1 MIALNLAFLACLSW
15 GGSCFLAGIKSKAIP
30 VLTLLIYSVAA
41 SLGILFLLLIIRAE
55 PFPRDPAVFFAFL
68 GGVGSTFGLF
78 CFYRGLSQGAISIVV
93 PVSGMCALL
102 PVVVGLI
109 SGEALHPF
117 QGLGIVA
124 AIGGGVLVSW
134 EKPAEG
140 QAHRLAK
147 GFIPALGAALGFG
160 TFYVMM
166 DFTGP
171 VDPLWAATI
180 SRLTCL
186 VFLLPAVG
194 FSRPPLRFKATHLP
208 AVCAIGLL
216 EGLAAFF
223 YTAATTKGLLSLV
236 SVISSLYPGVS
247 ILLAALILKE
257 RLHRYQI
264 AAVLLIVL
272 GVSLIS
278 AF

>member
-1 MIALNLAFLACLSW
+1 MIALSFAFLACLSW
-15 GGSCFLAGIKSKAIP
+15 GGSCFLAGINSKVIP

-41 SLGILFLLLIIRAE
+41 SLGILFLLFIIQAE
-55 PFPRDPAVFFAFL
+55 PFPRDPAVYFAVL
-68 GGVGSTFGLF
+68 GGLGSTFGLF
-78 CFYRGLSQGAISIVV
+78 CFYRGLSLGAISIVV

-102 PVVVGLI
+102 PVAVGLI
-109 SGEALHPF
+109 LGEVLNLL
-117 QGLGIVA
+117 QGLGIVV

-134 EKPAEG
+134 EKPSAG
-140 QAHRLAK
+140 QSNQLAK

-166 DFTGP
+166 DFAGS

-180 SRLTCL
+180 SRLTSL
-186 VFLLPAVG
+186 VLLLPVVVIK
-194 FSRPPLRFKATHLP
+194 RPPLIFKATHLP
-208 AVCAIGLL
+208 AVCAVGIL

-223 YTAATTKGLLSLV
+223 YTVAAAKGMLSLV

-247 ILLAALILKE
+247 ILLAAMIIKE
-257 RLHRYQI
+257 RLRRYQFV
-264 AAVLLIVL
+264 AVIMIVL

>member
-1 MIALNLAFLACLSW
+1 MIALSLAFLACLSW
-15 GGSCFLAGIKSKAIP
+15 GASSFLAGIKSKVMP

-41 SLGILFLLLIIRAE
+41 GLGMLLILVAIRGE
-55 PFPRDPAVFFAFL
+55 SFPRDPAVFFAVL
-68 GGVGSTFGLF
+68 GGAGGVMGLF

-102 PVVVGLI
+102 PVAVGLI
-109 SGEALHPF
+109 RGDVLHPF
-117 QGLGIVA
+117 QGLGIIA

-134 EKPAEG
+134 EKPAAG
-140 QAHRLAK
+140 QANHLAK

-160 TFYVMM
+160 IFYVLM
-166 DFTGP
+166 DFAGS
-171 VDPLWAATI
+171 VDPLWAAAI

-186 VFLLPAVG
+186 VLLLPAVG
-194 FSRPPLRFKATHLP
+194 FSRPPLKFKATHVP
-208 AVCAIGLL
+208 AVCAIGIL

-223 YTAATTKGLLSLV
+223 YTTATTKGMLSLV

-247 ILLAALILKE
+247 ILLAAVILKE
-257 RLHRYQI
+257 RLRTYQFT
-264 AAVLLIVL
+264 AVVLIVL